1 MVKIIDA
8 FIFYNEIDL
17 LKYRFEI
24 LYDIVD
30 YFIIV
35 ESTRTFMGYEKP
47 IYYLEHKSLF
57 TKYQEKIIHLLVDDF
72 PHKQPHVDIYKAHQW
87 YNERFQRSAMM
98 RGVQKIEHLLE
109 ECDYLLF
116 SDVDEIPNPLRLS
129 QIKCGEV
136 VIQNHIAKLE
146 QDLYYYNLETLYSE
160 KWYRVK
166 ILRYHLYQA
175 LKERYGD
182 KTLEEIRNEL
192 VVDETIDKGGWH
204 LSFFGDESFI
214 QNKLIH
220 FSHQELNIPLFHDPS
235 YIQEKI
241 KNHSDLFGRNISFLK
256 VMRSENKNLPPL
268 HETFFSYS
276 KV

>member
-24 LYDIVD
+24 LYNIVD

-35 ESTRTFMGYEKP
+35 ESTCTFMGYKKP
-47 IYYLEHKSLF
+47 LYYVDHKSLF
-57 TKYQEKIIHLLVDDF
+57 TPYQEKIIHILVDDF
-72 PHKQPHVDIYKAHQW
+72 PHKQPHVDIYKADQW

-98 RGVQKIEHLLE
+98 RGVQQIEHLLE

-129 QIKCGEV
+129 QIKSGER

-166 ILRYHLYQA
+166 ILSYHFYKE
-175 LKERYGD
+175 LKERFGNEM
-182 KTLEEIRNEL
+182 LENIRNEM
-192 VVDETIDKGGWH
+192 VVDEMIDKGGWH

-214 QNKLIH
+214 QNKLQH
-220 FSHQELNIPLFHDPS
+220 FSHQDLNIPLFRDPI

-256 VMRSENKNLPPL
+256 VMRSENTNLPPL
-268 HETFFSYS
+268 YETFFSHS